1 MKPTEKWQDWTS
13 FALGLWLAVSPWA
26 AGYEVNEAATCNA
39 AFVGVALALFAHLE
53 VGLNEAAVEWL
64 NLAMGLWLVAA
75 PFTLGFAAVSAAA
88 ANSIAVGCL
97 ATLLAASS
105 LELDKSVARWWLQEV
120 LPLIRP

>member
-1 MKPTEKWQDWTS
+1 MTPTEKWQDWTT

-39 AFVGVALALFAHLE
+39 VFVGVALALFAHLE
-53 VGLNEAAVEWL
+53 VGLDEGTVEWL

-75 PFTLGFAAVSAAA
+75 PFVLGFASSPVAA
-88 ANSIAVGCL
+88 ANCLAVGCL
-97 ATLLAASS
+97 ATFLAASA
-105 LELDKSVARWWLQEV
+105 LQLDKSVARWLQAR